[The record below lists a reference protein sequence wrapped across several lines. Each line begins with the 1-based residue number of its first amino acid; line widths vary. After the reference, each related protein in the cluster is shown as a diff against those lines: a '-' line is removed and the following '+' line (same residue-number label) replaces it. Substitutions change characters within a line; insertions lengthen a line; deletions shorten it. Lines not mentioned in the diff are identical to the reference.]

1 MATTPKPLVD
11 DELYVND
18 ATLEALRNVIEAEV
32 RASLRRT
39 VLWPLLVA
47 GIALLVFAAIW
58 LIPNEIKTLMR
69 DDPVVEQRFSRAAGQ
84 AMEEYIADPERGR
97 LAIQEEVRTTLQAD
111 QNMQNTVN
119 TAASAAVADLDLEA
133 VVQAQ
138 VEARLDEEIREFLST
153 EEGRDL
159 IDEAVREYF
168 GTEAGKATVDSV
180 AGEAL
185 SSPDFRRELSKDLDN
200 ILRP

>member
-97 LAIQEEVRTTLQAD
+97 LAIQQEVRATLQAD
-111 QNMQNTVN
+111 QNMQDTVN

-138 VEARLDEEIREFLST
+138 VEARLDEEIRQFLST

-180 AGEAL
+180 ASEAL
-185 SSPDFRRELSKDLDN
+185 SSPDFRRELGKDLDN